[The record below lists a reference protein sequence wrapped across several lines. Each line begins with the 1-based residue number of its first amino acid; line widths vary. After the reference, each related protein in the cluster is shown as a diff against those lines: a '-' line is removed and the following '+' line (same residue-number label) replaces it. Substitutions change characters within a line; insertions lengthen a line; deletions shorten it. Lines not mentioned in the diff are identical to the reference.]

1 MTTKL
6 KKKNQATFGPR
17 GGYQP
22 GYGAVPPTPYDVTVD
37 LNTCKITQANP
48 TSVSVSANPSW
59 LSNVSLTAPIT
70 VSGASGS
77 AWTSPYTYSTTAT
90 MNVGKVHITD
100 KDIEIDGLS
109 LRQTLE
115 KLNQRLA
122 ILQPNPELE
131 ADFEQLQQ
139 LRDRYVQLEQEL
151 MEKAQAWNTLKNTD
165 TK

>member
-48 TSVSVSANPSW
+48 TNITVSANPAW
-59 LSNVSLTAPIT
+59 MTNASLTAPIT
-70 VSGASGS
+70 VNAGAIGS
-77 AWTSPYTYSTTAT
+77 AWTTNTNMT
-90 MNVGKVHITD
+90 VGKVQITD

-109 LRQTLE
+109 LRRTLD

-122 ILQPNPELE
+122 ILQPNLELE
-131 ADFEQLQQ
+131 ADFEQLRQ
-139 LRDRYVQLEQEL
+139 LREQYEQLEQEL
-151 MEKAQAWNTLKNTD
+151 MEKARTWNTLKNTD

>member
-48 TSVSVSANPSW
+48 TNITVSANPAW
-59 LSNVSLTAPIT
+59 MTNASLTAPIT
-70 VSGASGS
+70 VNAGAIGS
-77 AWTSPYTYSTTAT
+77 AWAT
-90 MNVGKVHITD
+90 NTNMTVGKVQITD

-109 LRQTLE
+109 LRQTLD

-131 ADFEQLQQ
+131 ADFEQLRQ
-139 LRDRYVQLEQEL
+139 LREQYEQLEQEL
-151 MEKAQAWNTLKNTD
+151 MEKTRAWNTLKNTD